1 MTIPYTFANQTGP
14 IPLSELDSNFASPIQ
29 LGGTSVQLGNSYS
42 TISALNLTSPNLTT
56 PILGTP
62 ISGNFSTGAF
72 TWPTFNQNTTGQ
84 AGYVANSLSVGS
96 SLSFSSGSTYDGSV
110 SRTLNLSTTSVTAGS
125 YTNTN
130 ITVDAFGRITAASNG
145 SAGGVTSFNTRT
157 GAVTLSSSD
166 VTTALGYTPGTGS
179 VTSIVAGTGLNGGT
193 ITTSGTISLANTS
206 VTAGS
211 YTNTNITVDAQGR
224 ITSASNGSAGGV
236 TSVTGTSPI
245 ASSGGAT
252 PTISIQQA
260 TTSQNGYLSSTDWN
274 TFNNKQV
281 AGTYVNS
288 VSATSPITSTG
299 GVTPTIAI
307 PAATASTNGYLTST
321 DWTTFNNKQNT
332 LPAATASTN
341 GYMTSTYASK
351 LDGIAA
357 GATNV
362 TNTNQLTN
370 GAGFITSSGTSAAC
384 SGNAA
389 TATTATNLSDGYIST
404 SLNPALSVSPTA
416 NPTGGGIAT
425 TYATESVQ
433 ATTTKSA
440 NREFLVNLGLANTTG
455 TGSGNNGDKV
465 TLYAGMDMQAN
476 AGDGWALNTVTTIN
490 ASAPSNCNAF
500 GYELD
505 FNNNQSH
512 RDNYGT
518 GGVYGL
524 GVTGAGSYRGTA
536 AILVSGYSTIW
547 QRGIAIGAVNNNS
560 IEDTSNSV
568 TCWAMYGTHTYGID
582 LSSGVYTQF
591 FNLADNAYSLGSSG
605 KRWSS
610 VWAANGTIQTSDV
623 NAKKDIVD
631 SPLGLDFI
639 NSLRPVAYKFK
650 VGGNVP
656 DEDFVNEDE
665 PYKKAYKEV
674 EGKRQHF
681 GLIAQEVKAA
691 LPKGVDF
698 GGWIQTDTA
707 DENSE
712 QGLRYEEFIAPIIKA
727 LQEQQVMIE
736 KLQSDLALL
745 KG

>member
-1 MTIPYTFANQTGP
+1 MTIPYIFASATGS
-14 IPLSELDSNFASPIQ
+14 IPLSELDANFASPIT
-29 LGGTSVQLGNSYS
+29 LGSTPVILGSTYTSLSG
-42 TISALNLTSPNLTT
+42 LTLVSPTLTT
-56 PILGTP
+56 PTLGSP
-62 ISGNFSTGAF
+62 ISGNFTVGTF
-72 TWPTFNQNTTGQ
+72 TWPTFNQNTTGT
-84 AGYVANSLSVGS
+84 ASTITGVYGGSLT
-96 SLSFSSGSTYDGSV
+96 SGQI
-110 SRTLNLSTTSVTAGS
+110 TTGLGFTPYNA
-125 YTNTN
+125 TNPN
-130 ITVDAFGRITAASNG
+130 
-145 SAGGVTSFNTRT
+145 
-157 GAVTLSSSD
+157 
-166 VTTALGYTPGTGS
+166 GYTSNTGTI
-179 VTSIVAGTGLNGGT
+179 TSISAGTGLSGGT
-193 ITTSGTISLANTS
+193 ITSSGTIALANTA

-224 ITSASNGSAGGV
+224 ITSAANGSAGGV
-236 TSVTGTSPI
+236 TSVSGTSPI
-245 ASSGGAT
+245 ASSGGST
-252 PTISIQQA
+252 PAISIQQA
-260 TTSQNGYLSSTDWN
+260 NTSQSGFLSNTDWN
-274 TFNNKQV
+274 TFNNKQ
-281 AGTYVNS
+281 S
-288 VSATSPITSTG
+288 
-299 GVTPTIAI
+299 
-307 PAATASTNGYLTST
+307 
-321 DWTTFNNKQNT
+321 T

-341 GYMTSTYASK
+341 GYMTSTYAAK

-370 GAGFITSSGTSAAC
+370 GAGFITSSG
-384 SGNAA
+384 NAA
-389 TATTATNLSDGYIST
+389 TATTATNLSGGYIST
-404 SLNPALSVSPTA
+404 TQNPSLSTSPTA
-416 NPTGGGIAT
+416 NPTGGALLT
-425 TYATESVQ
+425 TYSTELVQ
-433 ATTTKSA
+433 ATTSNSG
-440 NREFLVNLGLANTTG
+440 NREFLVNLGLVNNTGYGVAN
-455 TGSGNNGDKV
+455 NNNDKV

-490 ASAPSNCNAF
+490 AAAPSNCNAF

-524 GVTGAGSYRGTA
+524 GVTGAGSFRSTA
-536 AILVSGYSTIW
+536 AILISGVSTIW
-547 QRGIAIGAVNNNS
+547 QRGIAIGQVSNNS

-582 LSSGVYTQF
+582 LSSGVYTSSF

-623 NAKKDIVD
+623 NAKKDIID

-656 DEDFVNEDE
+656 DEDFVDEEE
-665 PYKKAYKEV
+665 PYKKAYKTV

-681 GLIAQEVKAA
+681 GLIAQEVKAV
-691 LPKGVDF
+691 LPNEVDF
-698 GGWIQTDTA
+698 GGWIQTDIA
-707 DENSE
+707 DETSE
-712 QGLRYEEFIAPIIKA
+712 QGLRYEEFIAPLIKA
-727 LQEQQVMIE
+727 VQEQQIMIE